1 MEQREEGNMK
11 ATLLITI
18 FLAPIY
24 LLLWAV
30 KKLDNNEEDKWRQ
43 EQLTKSF
50 NKAKGEEE

>member
-1 MEQREEGNMK
+1 MK
-11 ATLLITI
+11 TTLLITI

-30 KKLDNNEEDKWRQ
+30 KKLDNNEEYKWRQ